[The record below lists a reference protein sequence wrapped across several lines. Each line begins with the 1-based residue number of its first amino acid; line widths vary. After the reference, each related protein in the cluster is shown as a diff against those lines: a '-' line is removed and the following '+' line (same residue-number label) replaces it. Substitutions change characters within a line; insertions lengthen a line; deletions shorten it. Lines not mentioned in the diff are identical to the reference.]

1 MAETKELAKKGF
13 DVDINLTKLCENYL
27 INNISKIMM
36 PKGINVIP
44 ITWDTNEVDKYFEVI
59 QSYIIPLLEEIQKSN
74 LKDLKYSNSNND
86 NTIILESNNKKV
98 NMNFDNAVINSDN
111 LMETINTIGEAIG
124 EKANSKLTQADFD
137 KLPLFVLLIDTNKP
151 HEGELCKLN
160 DIHTI
165 LGIVIEMVI
174 DRFELS

>member
-1 MAETKELAKKGF
+1 MEKTKELAKGGF
-13 DVDINLTKLCENYL
+13 DVDINLTALCENYL
-27 INNISKIMM
+27 IKNISKIMM

-44 ITWDTNEVDKYFEVI
+44 ITWDTNEVDEYFEVI
-59 QSYIIPLLEEIQKSN
+59 KSYIIPLLEEIQKSN

-124 EKANSKLTQADFD
+124 EKANSKLTHAHFD

-151 HEGELCKLN
+151 HEGQLCKLN

-174 DRFELS
+174 DRFE

>member
-1 MAETKELAKKGF
+1 MAEIKELANGGF
-13 DVDINLTKLCENYL
+13 DVDINLTDLCENHL

-44 ITWDTNEVDKYFEVI
+44 ITWDTNEVHEYFEVI

-86 NTIILESNNKKV
+86 NTIILEANNKKV
-98 NMNFDNAVINSDN
+98 NMNFDHAAFSSDN
-111 LMETINTIGEAIG
+111 LIKKIDRIQEAIG
-124 EKANSKLTQADFD
+124 EQTNSKTASNPID
-137 KLPLFVLLIDTNKP
+137 KLPLFILLIDTDKP
-151 HEGELCKLN
+151 HEGQLCKLN

-165 LGIVIEMVI
+165 LGIVIEMVMN
-174 DRFELS
+174 RFEE

>member
-1 MAETKELAKKGF
+1 MEETKELAKGGF
-13 DVDINLTKLCENYL
+13 DVDINLTELCENYL
-27 INNISKIMM
+27 IKNISKIMM

-44 ITWDTNEVDKYFEVI
+44 ITWDTNEVDEYFEVI
-59 QSYIIPLLEEIQKSN
+59 KSYIIPLLEEIQKSN

-98 NMNFDNAVINSDN
+98 NMNFDHAVINSDN
-111 LMETINTIGEAIG
+111 LIKTINTIGEVIG
-124 EKANSKLTQADFD
+124 EETHSKTASNPID

-151 HEGELCKLN
+151 HEGQLCKLN
-160 DIHTI
+160 DINTI

-174 DRFELS
+174 DRFE